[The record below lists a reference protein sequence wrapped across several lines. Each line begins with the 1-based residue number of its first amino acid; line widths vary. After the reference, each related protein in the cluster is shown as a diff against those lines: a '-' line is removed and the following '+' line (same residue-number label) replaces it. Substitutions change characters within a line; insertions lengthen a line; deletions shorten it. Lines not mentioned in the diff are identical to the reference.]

1 VKVEVDIDEVAAKVI
16 SGLEK
21 KVVSLQNANAKLENR
36 IADYKKQMAALEGVR
51 EAIVNAAYLLDPE
64 YGYDD

>member
-1 VKVEVDIDEVAAKVI
+1 
-16 SGLEK
+16 
-21 KVVSLQNANAKLENR
+21 VSLQNANAKLENR